1 MQYVP
6 MQSLPLKLD
15 SGGQTTV
22 YYYVYSN
29 DVFIFNYFFIR
40 SRDIEATGQ
49 IEAIKYSFFSFLTIS
64 SFLNSVCQNSV
75 AAVVIISNIAEP

>member
-1 MQYVP
+1 

-22 YYYVYSN
+22 YHYVYSN

-40 SRDIEATGQ
+40 SRDIEA
-49 IEAIKYSFFSFLTIS
+49 IKYSFFTMNYLFIPKLSLPKLCCCSGYNFQY
-64 SFLNSVCQNSV
+64 C
-75 AAVVIISNIAEP
+75 